1 MKSRLKSFL
10 KSSRGLNTVEVVIIL
25 AIVVGIALVFKDE
38 IGSFVRGLLDS
49 IFDQNTNFT
58 NPVPPKTT

>member
-1 MKSRLKSFL
+1 MKARLKSFI
-10 KSSRGLNTVEVVIIL
+10 KSSGGLNTVEVVIIL

-49 IFDQNTNFT
+49 VFDQQHNFSS
-58 NPVPPKTT
+58 PVPPKTT